1 MTERSVAP
9 PLADIIEAIERIRRV
24 LHRVT
29 LEAFEQNW
37 EKRWLVERGIEIISE
52 ASRHLTDDIKKR
64 RPEFPWLKVAGIGN
78 VLGHAYNHIAPD
90 ALGPGMPERI
100 DRLATMP
107 TEEPERTAEA
117 VRRALPELAKLDRYE
132 SRAVASARPG
142 H

>member
-78 VLGHAYNHIAPD
+78 VLRHAYNHIAQD
-90 ALGPGMPERI
+90 ALGSFAQDDLAQIEEVCPEK
-100 DRLATMP
+100 LVAA
-107 TEEPERTAEA
+107 EERER
-117 VRRALPELAKLDRYE
+117 Y
-132 SRAVASARPG
+132 
-142 H
+142 